1 MKLLKAALLLV
12 GALMASQL
20 YADTSS
26 CTPDFSLCSV
36 FEDGQVLSF
45 NGFLAAAGDV
55 VIDDSSGSVSD
66 VFRIFNDF
74 FDSGGGTGLGGSAF
88 LYSDDEHDL
97 PDPSTYSVNAV
108 FLKEGPSIGGGLT
121 KTVYI
126 GSFGTEFDIYSTE
139 TPEPAMVPIL
149 SGLGF
154 LAGFVAWRR
163 QRRSLS
169 GV

>member
-1 MKLLKAALLLV
+1 MKILKAAFLLAGVLI
-12 GALMASQL
+12 ASQL

-26 CTPDFSLCSV
+26 CTPDFSVCSV

-45 NGFLAAAGDV
+45 DPFLAAAGDV
-55 VIDDSSGSVSD
+55 VIDDSSGAVSD

-88 LYSDDEHDL
+88 LYSADEHDL
-97 PDPSTYSVNAV
+97 PDPSTYSVNAA
-108 FLKEGPSIGGGLT
+108 FLTEGPNIGGDLT

-126 GSFGTEFDIYSTE
+126 GAFGTEFDIYSAE
-139 TPEPAMVPIL
+139 TPEPAMIPIL
-149 SGLGF
+149 SGLGCM
-154 LAGFVAWRR
+154 AGIVAWRR